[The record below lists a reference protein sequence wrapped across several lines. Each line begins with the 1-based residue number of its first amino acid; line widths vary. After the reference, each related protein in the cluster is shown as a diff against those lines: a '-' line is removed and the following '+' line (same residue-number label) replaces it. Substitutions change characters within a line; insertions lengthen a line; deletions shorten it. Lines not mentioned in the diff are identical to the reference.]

1 MTPASSVP
9 WSRTL
14 PKIRPGSNLLPTD
27 AVHTGDAEA
36 AFGRSDVTLEGH
48 YKTGFQAHM
57 ALEREAALGYVDE
70 EGRGAKALALD
81 SSRELISH
89 LRFPLP
95 GPGWGSAWQRT
106 GRRSALTLPT
116 LNCASTVQLSADGA
130 RILAA
135 TLALGPVAQLP
146 FRVRAAEA
154 ALLGE
159 EPLPTAFGQAALI
172 APNRV
177 PAAPQPPSGLTRVPS
192 GPYPG
197 HALRLPGPGHVPGAG
212 AFHRS
217 VNG

>member
-9 WSRTL
+9 WSRTR
-14 PKIRPGSNLLPTD
+14 PKIRPGSNLLSTD

-70 EGRGAKALALD
+70 EGRGAKASALD

-106 GRRSALTLPT
+106 GRRPALTLPT

-172 APNRV
+172 AQTECRPRRSPLRASREYRQALIPV
-177 PAAPQPPSGLTRVPS
+177 MLCDCLAQATYRALAPSTAQ
-192 GPYPG
+192 
-197 HALRLPGPGHVPGAG
+197 
-212 AFHRS
+212 
-217 VNG
+217 